1 MELQKLLSKAR
12 RACEDYR
19 MIAEGD
25 RIAVGLSG
33 GKDSTTLLAILAA
46 MRRFYPAK
54 YDLCAITVDMGLG
67 TDERE
72 TEAMKAFCE
81 SLSVPYEIEQTRI
94 GELIFDVRKETNPCS
109 LCANMRRGALNNAA
123 LRLGCN
129 KVALGHHADDLAD
142 TLFLSLFYE
151 GRFSVFSPVTPLER
165 SGLTVI
171 RPMIFI
177 REKEIAGYSKQNPVI
192 HNPCPAD
199 KHTQRQYI
207 KDMLN
212 DLKKDIPFLKHRIH
226 GAITHPERNNLFDKC
241 LIYKTAPAGKLPE
254 TNKTDDDKSLN

>member
-12 RACEDYR
+12 RACKDYR

-67 TDERE
+67 TNERE

-199 KHTQRQYI
+199 KHTRRQYV
-207 KDMLN
+207 KDLLRSVSQDVPKATEN
-212 DLKKDIPFLKHRIH
+212 VIN
-226 GAITHPERNNLFDKC
+226 AILHPERNNLFDDS
-241 LIYKTAPAGKLPE
+241 LPPE
-254 TNKTDDDKSLN
+254 HFPDSFFPEKKK